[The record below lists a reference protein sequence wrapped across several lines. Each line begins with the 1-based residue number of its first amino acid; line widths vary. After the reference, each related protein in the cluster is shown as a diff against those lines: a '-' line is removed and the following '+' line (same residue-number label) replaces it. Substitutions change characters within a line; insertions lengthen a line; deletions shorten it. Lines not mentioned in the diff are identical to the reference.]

1 MDRLA
6 GSEAVRL
13 DGPMRESIAYSL
25 RNMTGSQ
32 VEVDEAVREARSRA
46 VGRLPS

>member
-1 MDRLA
+1 MA

-13 DGPMRESIAYSL
+13 DGSMQESIACSL
-25 RNMTGSQ
+25 RNMTDTD
-32 VEVDEAVREARSRA
+32 VEVDEAARKARSRA